1 MFTLS
6 LSVLIQILH
15 IIQISKVDINKKTTF
30 NTFLLHQKSI
40 LPPPFFERIISSLS
54 KC

>member
-30 NTFLLHQKSI
+30 NTFFFYTKNWFYLL
-40 LPPPFFERIISSLS
+40 LSL
-54 KC
+54 KE